1 MEQFTNLYQVVK
13 TLRFE
18 LKPIPETKKRLQEFS
33 KVFHSKE
40 LPASDDN
47 FLATDIKIVRAK
59 KVLMEV
65 LNIIHE
71 NIINSA
77 LTSSIIR
84 GIDLSQYYDAFIS
97 KDNEGKDAYVK
108 DLRNK
113 LKFSFFEV
121 IKRFNMD
128 VIETIG
134 SKEND
139 ENEDGDSKQ
148 ANTHKKEQDWDS
160 MLKDLKSKR
169 LLSYISIKA
178 DEYASGRIRKEII
191 QNACKDF
198 KSYWVLLSQFLTN
211 RENYYEFDKE
221 QDTAVATRI
230 VSDLLPTFC
239 LNASQYQRMQEEY
252 DAVYGCLQ
260 SLGVV
265 MQIKNPSTGI
275 METID
280 AFDAS
285 IYDINSFSIY
295 INQKG
300 IERYNAVRAKNNELI
315 NLYNQNYGKKK
326 ECKLKP
332 FAKLHKQIGCKA
344 SSTVERVVINRD
356 WNESKQEDNE
366 GTSLEAVLKTVIER
380 TNEMLVSKDV
390 NYSEPH
396 LANLLHYLKEREN
409 WEGIYVSNIALRIIS
424 SHYFEDWF
432 SLQNLLLREKSVGSY
447 NPQKEINEQF
457 KLNASVELAPVFQA
471 LDKMDYAHVFKGY
484 VYEEYADI
492 LDPCLSTSKNLVNLI
507 CFDVC
512 DVIEKDVNK
521 SIKKVYEIM
530 EGKHEDGLFK
540 KEDNIDTIRNLMDS
554 LLYVIHF
561 IKFFFVRLDKI
572 KGEPYDTELL
582 QIVNF
587 LLDRDVADWFG
598 WYGAVRNYIQRL
610 PQDEVKS
617 NKLKLNFN
625 SSSLLRGWSVGEE
638 QKKLSMILKNEG
650 MYYLCILKNEK
661 NSKNQVYGDY
671 EDNPF
676 EDNPFYN
683 KDGLAQ
689 RMIMRNLSFR
699 TLTGKVYKKK
709 FGHKYSEESTDEQ
722 AIANAKQLIKEQF
735 IQKYPKLKAIVE
747 KSHTSKS
754 SFTKDVN
761 AVLSNYVQCS
771 YIPVDWELVKQYAD
785 EGKLYVFKIFS
796 KDYNPKVTGKKD
808 LQTIYW
814 EDVLN
819 GDSLHQLAAN
829 GEIFRR
835 ESLSQAKHKPFVHKE
850 GSVLVN
856 KRDKDGNVIPGKIYQ
871 IVYAILNHLPLT
883 TPEGDE
889 WKMEAFEAS
898 FKKAQWLID
907 NERII
912 QKTARYAIK
921 KDARFYGDDKYFLHN
936 PLYMN
941 SESST
946 YRNID
951 AAYYEYNA
959 IIQEWMHEDDVQPY
973 FIGIDRGEK
982 NLIYYCKIDWLGNI
996 ESCNNY
1002 NIINGYDYL
1011 EKLKDRAEARLDA
1024 KRDWKQQESI
1034 KNLKIG
1040 YISQVVH
1047 RLVEDAV
1054 ILNGEEVK
1062 PAYIVLEKLSR
1073 EMKGS
1078 RRKIDFQVY
1087 QKIELALA
1095 KKLGFYVHKDVEEGL
1110 PGSIKKPL
1118 QLVPPVNTFDQI
1130 DKKDSFGIML
1140 YTRPNYTSVT
1150 DPATG
1155 WRQTIYITNGN
1166 SDEILE
1172 QIVNTFDDI
1181 FFDGTD
1187 YVFTYT
1193 ENNASHPWSLF
1204 SSVNGKSLDRFE
1216 YNNKTKGHD
1225 AYDIVKVLNGLF
1237 EDFDKSQSL
1246 LVQMRN
1252 GKELKKVEE
1261 NRTAYESLRK
1271 AIKMIQQ
1278 IRNTGNDKKDDNF
1291 LLSPVRMED
1300 GRHFDTRKRSE
1311 YENQNLQKIADADA
1325 NGAYNI
1331 ARKGL
1336 IMDAHYRYWVKQGRP
1351 TIKKKVKNKTTESST
1366 LSLYVSDREW
1376 DMWLLNHEMWEEH
1389 LHEFAIY
1396 HN

>member
-1 MEQFTNLYQVVK
+1 MEKFTNLYQVIK

-18 LKPIPETKKRLQEFS
+18 LEPITETKKWLQEFS
-33 KVFHSKE
+33 KVFHSNKYC
-40 LPASDDN
+40 ASDDN
-47 FLATDIKIVRAK
+47 FFATDVKIVEAK

-65 LNIIHE
+65 LNKIHE
-71 NIINSA
+71 NIIYSA
-77 LTSSIIR
+77 LTSATVR
-84 GIDLSQYYDAFIS
+84 KIDISQYYDSYIS
-97 KDNEGKDAYVK
+97 NNDERKGAYVK
-108 DLRNK
+108 ELRK
-113 LKFSFFEV
+113 TLKSSFFDV
-121 IKRFNMD
+121 IKNFNKD
-128 VIETIG
+128 VLVTTG
-134 SKEND
+134 SKEVD
-139 ENEDGDSKQ
+139 ENEDGGREK
-148 ANTHKKEQDWDS
+148 NNIPKKEQDWDS
-160 MLKDLKSKR
+160 LLKDLKSER
-169 LLSYISIKA
+169 LLSFINIKA
-178 DEYASGRIRKEII
+178 DKYTSRRIKKEKI

-198 KSYWVLLSQFLTN
+198 TRRYWVLLSQFLTN

-221 QDTAVATRI
+221 KDTAVATRI

-239 LNASQYQRMQEEY
+239 LNASQYQRRQEEY
-252 DAVYGCLQ
+252 DALFGRLQ
-260 SLGVV
+260 SLGIV
-265 MQIKNPSTGI
+265 MQIKNPAKGM
-275 METID
+275 METIQS
-280 AFDAS
+280 FDTS
-285 IYDINSFSIY
+285 IYDINSFSMY

-300 IERYNAVRAKNNELI
+300 IEKYNAARARNNELI
-315 NLYNQNYGKKK
+315 NLYNQNCGKKK

-332 FAKLHKQIGCKA
+332 FAKLHKQIGCRA
-344 SSTVERVVINRD
+344 STTVERVVINRD
-356 WNESKQEDNE
+356 WDKSKQEHNE
-366 GTSLEAVLKTVIER
+366 GTSLEAVLKMIIKR
-380 TNEMLVSKDV
+380 ANEMLISNEV
-390 NYSEPH
+390 NYSEPR
-396 LANLLHYLKEREN
+396 LANLVHYLKEREN
-409 WEGIYVSNIALRIIS
+409 CEGIYVSDQALRIIS
-424 SHYFEDWF
+424 SRYLEDWY

-447 NPQKEINEQF
+447 DPTKEINEQF
-457 KLNASVELAPVFQA
+457 KLNAAVELAPVFQA
-471 LDKMDYAHVFKGY
+471 LDKMDYAQIFKEY
-484 VYEEYADI
+484 VYEEYAEI
-492 LDPCLSTSKNLVNLI
+492 LNPCFSPSKNLVNLI

-512 DVIEKDVNK
+512 NMIEKDISQ
-521 SIKKVYEIM
+521 SIKKVYKIM
-530 EGKHEDGLFK
+530 EGQHEDGIFK
-540 KEDNIDTIRNLMDS
+540 KEDNIDAVRDLMDS

-561 IKFFFVRLDKI
+561 IKFFYVRLDKI
-572 KGEPYDTELL
+572 KGEPYDTEFL
-582 QIVNF
+582 QIVNS

-598 WYGAVRNYIQRL
+598 WYDAVRNYVQRL

-625 SSSLLRGWSVGEE
+625 SSSLLQGWSVGEE
-638 QKKLSMILKNEG
+638 QVKLSMILKNEG
-650 MYYLCILKNEK
+650 IYYLCIIMNDKNAK
-661 NSKNQVYGDY
+661 DLVNAD
-671 EDNPF
+671 F

-683 KDGLAQ
+683 KDGQAQ
-689 RMIMRNLSFR
+689 RMIMRNLSFK
-699 TLTGKVYKKK
+699 TLTGKGYKKK
-709 FGHKYSEESTDEQ
+709 FGHKYSEETNDEQ
-722 AIANAKQLIKEQF
+722 AIANAKQLIKENF
-735 IQKYPKLKAIVE
+735 IRKYPHLKAIVE

-754 SFTKDVN
+754 SFMRDIN

-785 EGKLYVFKIFS
+785 KGKLYVFKIHS
-796 KDYNPKVTGKKD
+796 KDYSPNVTGKKD

-819 GDSLHQLAAN
+819 GDSLHQLAAK

-835 ESLSQAKHKPFVHKE
+835 ESLSQSKYQPFEHKE
-850 GSVLVN
+850 GSTLVN
-856 KRDKDGNVIPGKIYQ
+856 KRDRDGNIIPDKIYR
-871 IVYAILNHLPLT
+871 IVYAITNHLPL
-883 TPEGDE
+883 PQPKDDE
-889 WKMEAFEAS
+889 LDRKAFEAS
-898 FKKAQWLID
+898 CKKAQWLID
-907 NERII
+907 NEKIV
-912 QKTARYAIK
+912 QKTAKYTIM
-921 KDARFYGDDKYFLHN
+921 KDARFYGADKYFLHN

-946 YRNID
+946 YRKID
-951 AAYYEYNA
+951 AAYYNYNA
-959 IIQEWMHEDDVQPY
+959 IIQDWMHEDDVQPY

-982 NLIYYCKIDWLGNI
+982 NLIYYCKIDRLGNI
-996 ESCNNY
+996 ESCDNY

-1011 EKLKDRAEARLDA
+1011 EKLKDRTEARLDA

-1034 KNLKIG
+1034 KNLKNG

-1047 RLVEDAV
+1047 RLVEDTV

-1062 PAYIVLEKLSR
+1062 PSYIVLEKLSR

-1095 KKLGFYVHKDVEEGL
+1095 KKLGFYVNKEVEEGL

-1166 SDEILE
+1166 SDEILK
-1172 QIVNTFDDI
+1172 QIVDTFDDI

-1193 ENNASHPWSLF
+1193 ERNANYQWSLF
-1204 SSVNGKSLDRFE
+1204 SSINGKSLDRFE
-1216 YNNKTKGHD
+1216 YNKRTKGHD

-1246 LVQMRN
+1246 LEQMRN

-1261 NRTAYESLRK
+1261 KHTAYESLRK

-1278 IRNTGNDKKDDNF
+1278 IRNTGNNQRDDNF
-1291 LLSPVRMED
+1291 LLSPVRMEN
-1300 GRHFDTRKRSE
+1300 GSHFDTRKRFE
-1311 YENQNLQKIADADA
+1311 FEDPNLQKIADADA

-1336 IMDAHYRYWVKQGRP
+1336 IMDAHYRYWKEQGKP
-1351 TIKKKVKNKTTESST
+1351 IIKRKDKNKTTESSA

-1376 DMWLLNHEMWEEH
+1376 DMWLIYHNMWEEH
-1389 LHEFAIY
+1389 LHEFAIR
-1396 HN
+1396 HD